1 MITAQQLLVK
11 DVPVL
16 QAQDDPQTALDLMD
30 QAHLVHLPV
39 VEGQRFIGLVSE
51 DELLDQEGQGQTLAP
66 QLVKVSVL
74 PNIHI
79 LDILKVAG
87 ERHLSVIPVVDH
99 EDMYLGSI
107 TLNHLVEKL
116 NEMQGGTQK
125 GGIIVLEM
133 WSQDYTLQQIARIVE
148 ENDGKILSTS
158 VAPGEDGK
166 IEVHLKLNISDL
178 NPIIQSLERFNYHI
192 KASYQEREYNE
203 DIQRRYDELM
213 RFLNI

>member
-1 MITAQQLLVK
+1 LITALQLLVK

-16 QAQDDPQTALDLMD
+16 RTEDDPQKALNLMD
-30 QAHLVHLPV
+30 QTHLVHLPV
-39 VEGQRFIGLVSE
+39 VDGDRFVGLVSE
-51 DELLDQEGQGQTLAP
+51 DELLDQEGEGGTLAP

-74 PNIHI
+74 PNIHV

-99 EDMYLGSI
+99 EERYMGAI
-107 TLNHLVEKL
+107 TLNYLVEKL

-166 IEVHLKLNISDL
+166 IELHLKVNLSDL

-192 KASYQEREYNE
+192 KASYQERIYDE
-203 DIQRRYDELM
+203 DLQRRYDELM
-213 RFLNI
+213 RYLNI

>member
-1 MITAQQLLVK
+1 LITAQQVLVK

-16 QAQDDPQTALDLMD
+16 QAQDDPQKALDLMD

-99 EDMYLGSI
+99 EDIYLGS
-107 TLNHLVEKL
+107 
-116 NEMQGGTQK
+116 
-125 GGIIVLEM
+125 IIVLEM

>member
-1 MITAQQLLVK
+1 LITALQLLVK

-16 QAQDDPQTALDLMD
+16 RTEDDPQKALNLMD

-39 VEGQRFIGLVSE
+39 VDGDRFVGLVSE
-51 DELLDQEGQGQTLAP
+51 DELLDQEGEGSTLAP

-74 PNIHI
+74 PNIHV

-99 EDMYLGSI
+99 EDRYMGAI
-107 TLNHLVEKL
+107 TLNYLVEKL

-166 IEVHLKLNISDL
+166 IELHLKVNLSDL
-178 NPIIQSLERFNYHI
+178 NPIIQSLERFNYQI
-192 KASYQEREYNE
+192 KASYQERIYDE
-203 DIQRRYDELM
+203 DLQRRYDELM
-213 RFLNI
+213 RYLNI

>member
-1 MITAQQLLVK
+1 LITALQLLVK

-16 QAQDDPQTALDLMD
+16 RTEDDPQKALNLMD

-39 VEGQRFIGLVSE
+39 VDGDKFVGLVSE
-51 DELLDQEGQGQTLAP
+51 DELLDQEGEGSTLAP

-74 PNIHI
+74 PNIHV

-99 EDMYLGSI
+99 EDRYMGAI
-107 TLNHLVEKL
+107 TLNYLVEKL

-166 IEVHLKLNISDL
+166 IELHLKVNLSDL

-192 KASYQEREYNE
+192 KASYQERIYDE
-203 DIQRRYDELM
+203 DLQRRYDELM
-213 RFLNI
+213 RYLNI

>member
-16 QAQDDPQTALDLMD
+16 QLQDDPQKALDLMD

-39 VEGQRFIGLVSE
+39 VEAGKFIGLVSE
-51 DELLDQEGQGQTLAP
+51 DELLDQEGSGNTLAP
-66 QLVKVSVL
+66 QLVQLSVL
-74 PNIHI
+74 PSVHI

-87 ERHLSVIPVVDH
+87 EHHLSVIPVVDH
-99 EDMYLGSI
+99 DNHYAGAI
-107 TLNHLVEKL
+107 TLNYLVEKL

-158 VAPGEDGK
+158 VAPGEGGK
-166 IEVHLKLNISDL
+166 MELHLKVNLSDL

-203 DIQRRYDELM
+203 DLQRRYDELM
-213 RFLNI
+213 RYLNI

>member
-16 QAQDDPQTALDLMD
+16 QAHDDPQKALNLMD
-30 QAHLVHLPV
+30 DSHLVHLPV
-39 VEGQRFIGLVSE
+39 VESGKFIGLVSE
-51 DELLDQEGQGQTLAP
+51 DELLDQETQGGTLAP

-74 PNIHI
+74 PNVHV

-99 EDMYLGSI
+99 EDVYLGSI
-107 TLNHLVEKL
+107 TLHHLVEKL

-158 VAPGEDGK
+158 IAPGEGGK
-166 IEVHLKLNISDL
+166 IELHIKVNLSDL

-192 KASYQEREYNE
+192 KASYMEREYNE
-203 DIQRRYDELM
+203 DLQRRYDELM

>member
-16 QAQDDPQTALDLMD
+16 QAQDDPQTALSLMD
-30 QAHLVHLPV
+30 DAHLVHLPV
-39 VEGQRFIGLVSE
+39 VESGKYIGLVSE
-51 DELLDQEGQGQTLAP
+51 DELLDHDSPGATLAP
-66 QLVKVSVL
+66 QLVRVSVL
-74 PNIHI
+74 PNVHI

-99 EDMYLGSI
+99 EDVYLGSI
-107 TLNHLVEKL
+107 TLSHLVEKL

-158 VAPGEDGK
+158 IAPGEGGK
-166 IEVHLKLNISDL
+166 IELHIKVNLSDL
-178 NPIIQSLERFNYHI
+178 NPIIQSLERFSYHV
-192 KASYQEREYNE
+192 KASYMEREYSE
-203 DIQRRYDELM
+203 DLQRRYDELM

>member
-1 MITAQQLLVK
+1 LITAQQLLVK

-16 QAQDDPQTALDLMD
+16 QAHDDPQKALNMMD
-30 QAHLVHLPV
+30 DAHLVHLPV
-39 VEGQRFIGLVSE
+39 VESGKFIGLVSE
-51 DELLDQEGQGQTLAP
+51 DELLDQETQTDTLAP

-74 PNIHI
+74 PNVHI

-99 EDMYLGSI
+99 QDVYLGSI

-133 WSQDYTLQQIARIVE
+133 WAQDYTLQQIARIVE

-158 VAPGEDGK
+158 IAPGEGGK
-166 IEVHLKLNISDL
+166 IELHLKVNLSDL
-178 NPIIQSLERFNYHI
+178 NPIIQSLERFSYHI
-192 KASYQEREYNE
+192 KASYMEREYNE
-203 DIQRRYDELM
+203 DLQRRYDELM